1 MDERAYWIGFNLV
14 KGIGAVR
21 FQSLLD
27 HFGDAESAWNSST
40 VELSQTG
47 LSEKILERFIEL
59 KSTLDLEK
67 YWDSIQKQGIRV
79 LTWKDSEYPSHLKE
93 IEQPPPVLYIRGEI
107 TGEDNWAVA
116 IVGTRQ
122 VTAYGRQ
129 QVTEELTSAL
139 VHTGV
144 TVISGLARG
153 IDAVAHNASLKA
165 GGRTLAV
172 LGSGV
177 DRIYPPEHLHVPCW
191 KRRMSSKLWI

>member
-1 MDERAYWIGFNLV
+1 MDERAYWIGFNRV

-27 HFGDAESAWNSST
+27 HCGDAESAWNSST
-40 VELSQTG
+40 EELSQAR
-47 LSEKILERFIEL
+47 LREKILDRFNEL

-79 LTWKDSEYPSHLKE
+79 LTWIDSEYPSHLKE
-93 IEQPPPVLYIRGEI
+93 IEQPPPVRSIRGDI
-107 TGEDNWAVA
+107 TVEDNWAVA

-129 QVTEELTSAL
+129 VTDELTSAL
-139 VHTGV
+139 VHNGV

-153 IDAVAHNASLKA
+153 IDAVAHNAALKA
-165 GGRTLAV
+165 GRRTLAV
-172 LGSGV
+172 LGSSV